1 MGLAI
6 TMIFMMIDDDYDDDA
21 YRKGTSHELD
31 LQSCDNHDDD
41 DDDDVGDIKI
51 LVRNRCF

>member
-1 MGLAI
+1 
-6 TMIFMMIDDDYDDDA
+6 MIFMMIDDDYDDDA

-41 DDDDVGDIKI
+41 DDDDDVGDIKI